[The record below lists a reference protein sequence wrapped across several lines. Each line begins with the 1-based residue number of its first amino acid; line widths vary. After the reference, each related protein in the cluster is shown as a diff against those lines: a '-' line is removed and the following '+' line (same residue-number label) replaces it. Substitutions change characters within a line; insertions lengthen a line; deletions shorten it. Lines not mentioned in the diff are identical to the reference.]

1 MCLNYQLNLEA
12 GTSFSH
18 YWIQYIFAYLKTKAR
33 SINEISDHLSNNFV
47 PGAVEPF
54 VCVDMQ
60 MRIDVIFSLQKTKL
74 TLIKQCTQGH
84 C

>member
-1 MCLNYQLNLEA
+1 M
-12 GTSFSH
+12 
-18 YWIQYIFAYLKTKAR
+18 

-60 MRIDVIFSLQKTKL
+60 MGIDLSLVYKRQN
-74 TLIKQCTQGH
+74 
-84 C
+84 